1 MLVVYRDEG
10 RGKEGEGKEK
20 QKEWEGR
27 EAKGGKWQK
36 KREGRRIIT
45 HIGSVITWQP

>member
-1 MLVVYRDEG
+1 MLVVYRDE
-10 RGKEGEGKEK
+10 GKEGEGKEK